1 MLFFLYGCFFIVT
14 FVLQRYGLFFI
25 ESKLN
30 PLIIT
35 NIINNFFNF
44 VLFFIGSSYNVT
56 KRQQKG
62 NIHEVPAWLSG

>member
-14 FVLQRYGLFFI
+14 FVLQKYGLFFI

-35 NIINNFFNF
+35 NIINN
-44 VLFFIGSSYNVT
+44 LF
-56 KRQQKG
+56 
-62 NIHEVPAWLSG
+62 